1 MLCLYIC
8 HRLFVNLSAFVLV
21 GSPMVLSS
29 TKAESILRLTTKV
42 QRRKNFSLHL
52 CKCLIFYFLI
62 GDLQHPRKHI
72 QHGNDCQ
79 YPFNYRKENS

>member
-29 TKAESILRLTTKV
+29 TKAESILRDFNRRNAKV
-42 QRRKNFSLHL
+42 LRCFSLRL
-52 CKCLIFYFLI
+52 SVSAVIFNF
-62 GDLQHPRKHI
+62 
-72 QHGNDCQ
+72 
-79 YPFNYRKENS
+79 